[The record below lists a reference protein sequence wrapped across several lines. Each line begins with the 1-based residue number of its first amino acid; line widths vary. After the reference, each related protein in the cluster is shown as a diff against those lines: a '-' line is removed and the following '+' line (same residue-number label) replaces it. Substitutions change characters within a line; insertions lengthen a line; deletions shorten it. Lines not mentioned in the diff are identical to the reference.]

1 MPLSIH
7 KVTVIPMA
15 QLLGA
20 LAENLEKARNY
31 CDKNEINGENF
42 IRESLASDMMTLVE
56 QVQRACVN
64 ATGAVARL
72 TNSEL
77 PEFAEDEKT
86 FDDLQQRITETL
98 SYLRGYSEEQFE
110 GSETMEVEVQ
120 TRVALLKFS
129 GQDYLLQF
137 AIPQVLF
144 HVTTAHCIMR
154 NQGVDIGKRDFL
166 GSMDVK

>member
-1 MPLSIH
+1 
-7 KVTVIPMA
+7 
-15 QLLGA
+15 
-20 LAENLEKARNY
+20 
-31 CDKNEINGENF
+31 
-42 IRESLASDMMTLVE
+42 MTLVE

-110 GSETMEVEVQ
+110 GSETMEV
-120 TRVALLKFS
+120 
-129 GQDYLLQF
+129 
-137 AIPQVLF
+137 
-144 HVTTAHCIMR
+144 
-154 NQGVDIGKRDFL
+154 
-166 GSMDVK
+166 